1 MWSFVSGWQTLLI
14 YIKKNWKNKYSK
26 KKKKTCSR
34 MLSAALFTIAKRWT
48 WKSRCPPT
56 GEWED
61 EMWYSHT
68 MGRYSAIKKN
78 EVLVYSTALMN
89 LKNIMLSEISH
100 PQKTTQCMIPRTGTV
115 LYIHFDIL
123 LHSPKCCFNAAGFQ
137 TNKSSGLAL
146 GYPIVSIP
154 MCCAGLSRSVVS
166 DSCDPTD
173 CSLPGSSV
181 HGLP

>member
-1 MWSFVSGWQTLLI
+1 MSI
-14 YIKKNWKNKYSK
+14 NWW
-26 KKKKTCSR
+26 
-34 MLSAALFTIAKRWT
+34 MGRWNVV
-48 WKSRCPPT
+48 
-56 GEWED
+56 
-61 EMWYSHT
+61 YSHNGT
-68 MGRYSAIKKN
+68 LAIKKN
-78 EVLVYSTALMN
+78 EVLVYSTAWMN

-115 LYIHFDIL
+115 LYTHFDIL

-146 GYPIVSIP
+146 GNPIVSIP

-166 DSCDPTD
+166 NSCDPTD

-181 HGLP
+181 HGILQVRMLEWVAISFSIKWCNNYHNFEVVMSVNISRCLQQLL